1 METGTRCSA
10 EARPTLVEPCALGF
24 LDGSPPV
31 RPDGRTIVSVCPST
45 GIPYQE
51 VPCDGAEEIDAA
63 VEAAVHASALWR
75 GSSNEERRKRLD
87 ELAEVILA
95 RAHEISR
102 LVAVEQGKPVT
113 EALALEVLPAL
124 NHLRFVT
131 RQAAQL
137 QGRPVHAP
145 HPLYAH
151 KMVRDVYDPLG
162 VVAIV
167 TPYPLPFA
175 LPMIQIGAALAMGS
189 AVVLKPSELTPCCG
203 LKIAELCE
211 QAGLPA
217 GLVSVV
223 ITGREPTLYLVA
235 HPRVDKV
242 FFAGSTETG
251 RQVMA
256 TAGCAPRPVV
266 LSLGGKHPSIVASD
280 ADVPRAARGVVWG
293 ALANAGQNCGAIERV
308 YVDAHVA
315 AGFVDAVLAEV
326 DRVRVGDP
334 LEDGTDMGPLA
345 SEQRVEEVH
354 RQVTEAVQAGA
365 RLLRGGTPGP
375 GPGFFYPP
383 TVLLDPPPHSRV
395 LREETSGPVIPI
407 VVVDSL
413 ERAILLAN
421 DSDYALSASGWTTS
435 SETAARMMSGL
446 VAGVVTVNDVLYSF
460 GDPASTWSGHR
471 ASGVGSTHGLA
482 GLREMSRRRF
492 VSYDP
497 SRADAPLF
505 AFPYDT
511 EAARVAGATIQAI
524 HGASLLRRLL
534 GALRL
539 LSGRRFRSRRRIGS
553 FLLSILPHGR

>member
-1 METGTRCSA
+1 METGARWPA
-10 EARPTLVEPCALGF
+10 EARPTLVEPFALGS
-24 LDGSPPV
+24 LDGSPSFG
-31 RPDGRTIVSVCPST
+31 RERRTIVSVCPAT
-45 GIPYQE
+45 GTPFQE
-51 VPCDGAEEIDAA
+51 IPCDGPEEIDAA

-75 GSSNEERRKRLD
+75 GSSDEERRRRL
-87 ELAEVILA
+87 ENLADSILA
-95 RAHEISR
+95 RAEEIAR
-102 LVAVEQGKPVT
+102 LVAFEQGKPAT

-124 NHLRFVT
+124 DHLRFMAK
-131 RQAAQL
+131 QASRL

-151 KMVRDVYDPLG
+151 KTVHDVYDPLG
-162 VVAIV
+162 VVALV

-175 LPMIQIGAALAMGS
+175 LPIVQIGAALAMGS
-189 AVVLKPSELTPCCG
+189 AVVFKPSELTPCCG

-223 ITGREPTLYLVA
+223 ITGREETLQLVA

-242 FFAGSTETG
+242 FFAGSTDTG

-256 TAGCAPRPVV
+256 TAGCAPRSVV

-308 YVDAHVA
+308 YVDVHVA
-315 AGFVDAVLAEV
+315 ARFVDAVLAEV
-326 DRVRVGDP
+326 DRLRMGDP
-334 LEDGTDMGPLA
+334 LEDGTDIGPLT
-345 SEQRVEEVH
+345 SEARLEEVH

-365 RLLRGGTPGP
+365 RCLRGGTPRP

-383 TVLLDPPPHSRV
+383 TVLLDPPPHSRI
-395 LREETSGPVIPI
+395 LHEETLGPVIPI
-407 VVVDSL
+407 VVVDGL

-435 SETAARMMSGL
+435 SDTAARMMSGIQ
-446 VAGVVTVNDVLYSF
+446 AGVVTVNDVLYSF
-460 GDPASTWSGHR
+460 GDPAATWSGYR

-497 SRADAPLF
+497 CRSEAPVF
-505 AFPYDT
+505 AFPYDA
-511 EAARVAGATIQAI
+511 EAARVADATLQAI
-524 HGASLLRRLL
+524 HGRSFPRRLMGAIRLLR
-534 GALRL
+534 GH
-539 LSGRRFRSRRRIGS
+539 RFRSRRRLGS

>member
-1 METGTRCSA
+1 METGVRRPA
-10 EARPTLVEPCALGF
+10 EARHALAEPFPLAS
-24 LDGSPPV
+24 LDGECSIDPA
-31 RPDGRTIVSVCPST
+31 RRTIVSLCPST
-45 GIPYQE
+45 GTPYRE

-75 GSSNEERRKRLD
+75 GSSYEERRRRL
-87 ELAEVILA
+87 EKLAEVILA
-95 RAHEISR
+95 RSAEISR
-102 LVAVEQGKPVT
+102 LVAVEQGKPAT

-124 NHLRFVT
+124 NHLRFMA
-131 RQAAQL
+131 RQASRL
-137 QGRPVHAP
+137 QGRPVLAP
-145 HPLYAH
+145 HPLYTH
-151 KMVRDVYDPLG
+151 KTVRDVYDPLG
-162 VVAIV
+162 VVAVV

-175 LPMIQIGAALAMGS
+175 LPIVQIGAAVAMGS

-203 LKIAELCE
+203 LEIAELCE
-211 QAGLPA
+211 EAGLPA

-223 ITGREPTLYLVA
+223 VTGREQTLRLIA
-235 HPRVDKV
+235 HPSVDKV
-242 FFAGSTETG
+242 YFAGSTETG

-256 TAGCAPRPVV
+256 TAGCAPRAVV

-315 AGFVDAVLAEV
+315 ARFVDAVLSEV

-345 SEQRVEEVH
+345 SEERLEEVH

-383 TVLLDPPPHSRV
+383 TVLLDPPPHSRI
-395 LREETSGPVIPI
+395 LREETLGPVIPI
-407 VVVDSL
+407 VVVDGL

-421 DSDYALSASGWTTS
+421 DSNYALCASGWTTS

-446 VAGVVTVNDVLYSF
+446 VAGVVTINDVLYSF

-482 GLREMSRRRF
+482 GLQEMSRRRF

-497 SRADAPLF
+497 SRAEAPLF

-511 EAARVAGATIQAI
+511 EAARVARATLQVI
-524 HGASLLRRLL
+524 HGASLGRRLL

-539 LSGRRFRSRRRIGS
+539 LRGRRFRSRRRIGP
-553 FLLSILPHGR
+553 FLLSILPYGR